1 MAAIQNIEG
10 VELSSSSSNSRYGKR
25 DDSVVIKL
33 QSKANISCKFTS
45 NVFQAAPVII
55 AKKHILNG
63 GNKEKIFLINA
74 GNANAATGKK
84 GKIDSEKLIEDV
96 STLLNVSKE
105 NILPF
110 STGVVG
116 ELLDTKKLTQ
126 AFKKCT
132 NQLGKNSWEDFA
144 NAIMTTDTRH
154 KVVKKEFKLGSQKIN
169 VIGVAKGVGM
179 IEPNMATT
187 LSFIFTDLKLSKIQL
202 KKLHR
207 DICDQ
212 TFNAISIDGDQSP
225 SDSSIFATTS
235 KKKSDFK
242 KYHKK
247 IKNNFFEVFRE
258 LAEKMVL
265 DGEGATKLI
274 KIKVSG
280 LSSYKASKK
289 VALKVANSPLVK
301 TAAYGE
307 DPNWGRI
314 ITAAGNADEKEFDMK
329 NLSLKIGG
337 HPVLVNGN
345 LSPKYSEAKGK
356 KEFRKKTINIEINL
370 GKSKQSALV
379 MTSDLSPEYIS
390 INSDYRS

>member
-1 MAAIQNIEG
+1 MLKDIKIGCASSKTKYGARLDTSIVKLEKEAIWSG
-10 VELSSSSSNSRYGKR
+10 L
-25 DDSVVIKL
+25 
-33 QSKANISCKFTS
+33 FTS
-45 NVFQAAPVII
+45 NKFKSAPVEICLE
-55 AKKHILNG
+55 KM
-63 GNKEKIFLINA
+63 NKNISEPKVLMVNA

-84 GKIDSEKLIEDV
+84 GKKDSEKLIEDV
-96 STLLNVSKE
+96 SSLLDVSKD

-116 ELLDTKKLTQ
+116 ELLDTKKLSQ

-144 NAIMTTDTRH
+144 NAIMTTDTKH
-154 KVVKKEFKLGSQKIN
+154 KVVKKEFKLGNQKIN

-187 LSFIFTDLKLSKIQL
+187 LSFIFTDLRLSKIQL

-207 DICDQ
+207 DVCDQ

-235 KKKSDFK
+235 EIKSDFK

-280 LSSYKASKK
+280 LSSYQASKK

-314 ITAAGNADEKEFDMK
+314 ITAAGNSDAKEFDMK
-329 NLSLKIGG
+329 NLTLKIGG

>member
-1 MAAIQNIEG
+1 MFEEIKIG
-10 VELSSSSSNSRYGKR
+10 CSSSGSKYGTR
-25 DDSVVIKL
+25 LDTTIVKL
-33 QSKANISCKFTS
+33 EKKAIWSGLFTS
-45 NVFQAAPVII
+45 NKFKSAPVEIC
-55 AKKHILNG
+55 L
-63 GNKEKIFLINA
+63 EKINKNISEPKILMINA

-84 GKIDSEKLIEDV
+84 GKKDSEKLIDEV
-96 STLLNVSKE
+96 SRLLNVSKD

-116 ELLDTKKLTQ
+116 ELLDTKKLSQ

-132 NQLGKNSWEDFA
+132 DQIGKSSWKDFA

-154 KVVKKEFKLGSQKIN
+154 KIVKRKFTIGNQKVN
-169 VIGVAKGVGM
+169 VIGIAKGVGM

-187 LSFIFTDLKLSKIQL
+187 LSFVFTDLKLSKTQL
-202 KKLHR
+202 KRLHK

-225 SDSSIFATTS
+225 SDSSIFASTS
-235 KKKSDFK
+235 EKKGDIE
-242 KYHKK
+242 KYYNK
-247 IKNNFFEVFRE
+247 IKDNFFEVFRE
-258 LAEKMVL
+258 LAEKLVL

-274 KIKVSG
+274 KIRVSG
-280 LSSYKASKK
+280 LSSYAASKK

-314 ITAAGNADEKEFDMK
+314 ITAAGNAGEREFDMK
-329 NLSLKIGG
+329 NLSLKIGDY
-337 HPVLVNGN
+337 PVLINGN
-345 LSPKYSEAKGK
+345 LSPKYSEVKGK
-356 KEFRKKTINIEINL
+356 KEFRKKTINIEIKL
-370 GKSKQSALV
+370 GKSKHSALI

>member
-1 MAAIQNIEG
+1 MFEEIKIG
-10 VELSSSSSNSRYGKR
+10 CSSSGSKYGTR
-25 DDSVVIKL
+25 LDTTIVKL
-33 QSKANISCKFTS
+33 EKKAIWSGLFTS
-45 NVFQAAPVII
+45 NKFKSAPVEIC
-55 AKKHILNG
+55 L
-63 GNKEKIFLINA
+63 EKINKNISEPKILMINA

-84 GKIDSEKLIEDV
+84 GKKDSEKLIDEV
-96 STLLNVSKE
+96 SRLLNVSKD

-116 ELLDTKKLTQ
+116 ELLDTKKLSQ

-132 NQLGKNSWEDFA
+132 DQIGKSSWKDFA

-154 KVVKKEFKLGSQKIN
+154 KIVKRKFTIGNQKVN
-169 VIGVAKGVGM
+169 VIGIAKGVGM

-187 LSFIFTDLKLSKIQL
+187 LSFVFTDLKLSKTQL
-202 KKLHR
+202 KKLHK

-225 SDSSIFATTS
+225 SDSSIFASTS
-235 KKKSDFK
+235 EKKGDIE
-242 KYHKK
+242 KYYNK
-247 IKNNFFEVFRE
+247 IKDNFFEVFRE
-258 LAEKMVL
+258 LAEKLVL

-274 KIKVSG
+274 KIRVSG
-280 LSSYKASKK
+280 LSSYAASKK

-314 ITAAGNADEKEFDMK
+314 ITAAGNADEREFDMK
-329 NLSLKIGG
+329 NLSLKIGDY
-337 HPVLVNGN
+337 PVLINGN
-345 LSPKYSEAKGK
+345 LSPKYSEVKGK
-356 KEFRKKTINIEINL
+356 KEFRKKTINIEIKL
-370 GKSKQSALV
+370 GKSEHSALI

>member
-1 MAAIQNIEG
+1 MLKDIKIGCASSKTKYGARLDTSIVKLEKEAIWSG
-10 VELSSSSSNSRYGKR
+10 L
-25 DDSVVIKL
+25 
-33 QSKANISCKFTS
+33 FTS
-45 NVFQAAPVII
+45 NKFKSAPVEICLE
-55 AKKHILNG
+55 KM
-63 GNKEKIFLINA
+63 NKNISEPKVLMVNA

-84 GKIDSEKLIEDV
+84 GKKDSEKLIEDV
-96 STLLNVSKE
+96 SSLLNVSKD

-116 ELLDTKKLTQ
+116 ELLDTKKLSQ

-144 NAIMTTDTRH
+144 NAIMTTDTKH
-154 KVVKKEFKLGSQKIN
+154 KVVKKEFKLGNQKIN

-207 DICDQ
+207 NICDQ

-235 KKKSDFK
+235 EIKSDFK

-280 LSSYKASKK
+280 LSSYQASKK

-314 ITAAGNADEKEFDMK
+314 ITAAGNADAKEFDMK
-329 NLSLKIGG
+329 NLTLKIGG

>member
-1 MAAIQNIEG
+1 MLKDIKIGCASSKTKYGARLDTSIVKLEKEAIWSG
-10 VELSSSSSNSRYGKR
+10 L
-25 DDSVVIKL
+25 
-33 QSKANISCKFTS
+33 FTS
-45 NVFQAAPVII
+45 NKFKSAPVEIC
-55 AKKHILNG
+55 L
-63 GNKEKIFLINA
+63 EKINKNISEPKVLMINA

-84 GKIDSEKLIEDV
+84 GKKDSEKLIEDV

-116 ELLDTKKLTQ
+116 ELLDTKKLSQ

-154 KVVKKEFKLGSQKIN
+154 KVVKKEFKLGNQKIN

-187 LSFIFTDLKLSKIQL
+187 LSFIFTDLKLSKLQL

-235 KKKSDFK
+235 EIKSDFK

-280 LSSYKASKK
+280 LSSYQASKK

-314 ITAAGNADEKEFDMK
+314 ITAAGNSDAKEFDMK
-329 NLSLKIGG
+329 NLTLKIGG

>member
-1 MAAIQNIEG
+1 M
-10 VELSSSSSNSRYGKR
+10 V
-25 DDSVVIKL
+25 
-33 QSKANISCKFTS
+33 
-45 NVFQAAPVII
+45 
-55 AKKHILNG
+55 
-63 GNKEKIFLINA
+63 NA

-84 GKIDSEKLIEDV
+84 GKKDSEKLIEDV
-96 STLLNVSKE
+96 STLLNVSKD

-116 ELLDTKKLTQ
+116 ELLDTKKLSQ

-154 KVVKKEFKLGSQKIN
+154 KVVKKEFKLGNQKIN

-207 DICDQ
+207 DVCDQ

>member
-1 MAAIQNIEG
+1 MLKDIKIGCASSKTKYGARLDTSIVKLEKEAIWSG
-10 VELSSSSSNSRYGKR
+10 L
-25 DDSVVIKL
+25 
-33 QSKANISCKFTS
+33 FTS
-45 NVFQAAPVII
+45 NKFKSAPVEICLE
-55 AKKHILNG
+55 KM
-63 GNKEKIFLINA
+63 NKNISEPKVLMVNA

-84 GKIDSEKLIEDV
+84 GKKDSEKLIEDV

-116 ELLDTKKLTQ
+116 ELLDTKKLSQ

-154 KVVKKEFKLGSQKIN
+154 KVVKKEFKLGNQKIN

-235 KKKSDFK
+235 EIKSDFK

-280 LSSYKASKK
+280 LSSYQASKK
-289 VALKVANSPLVK
+289 VALKIANSPLVK

-314 ITAAGNADEKEFDMK
+314 ITAAGNSDAKEFDMK
-329 NLSLKIGG
+329 NLTLKIGG

>member
-1 MAAIQNIEG
+1 MFEEIKIG
-10 VELSSSSSNSRYGKR
+10 CSSSGSKYGTR
-25 DDSVVIKL
+25 LDTTIVKL
-33 QSKANISCKFTS
+33 EKKAIWSGLFTS
-45 NVFQAAPVII
+45 NKFKSAPVEIC
-55 AKKHILNG
+55 L
-63 GNKEKIFLINA
+63 EKINKNISEPKILMINA

-84 GKIDSEKLIEDV
+84 GKKDSEKLIDEVSRLLDV
-96 STLLNVSKE
+96 SKD

-116 ELLDTKKLTQ
+116 ELLDTKKLSQ

-132 NQLGKNSWEDFA
+132 DQIGKSSWKDFA

-154 KVVKKEFKLGSQKIN
+154 KIVKRKFTIGNQKVN
-169 VIGVAKGVGM
+169 VIGIAKGVGM

-187 LSFIFTDLKLSKIQL
+187 LSFVFTDLKLSKTQL
-202 KKLHR
+202 KRLHK

-225 SDSSIFATTS
+225 SDSSIFASTS
-235 KKKSDFK
+235 ERKGDIE
-242 KYHKK
+242 KYYNK
-247 IKNNFFEVFRE
+247 IKDNFFEVFRG
-258 LAEKMVL
+258 LAEKLVL

-274 KIKVSG
+274 KIRVSG
-280 LSSYKASKK
+280 LSSYAASKK

-314 ITAAGNADEKEFDMK
+314 ITAAGNADEREFDMK
-329 NLSLKIGG
+329 NLSLKIGDY
-337 HPVLVNGN
+337 PVLINGN
-345 LSPKYSEAKGK
+345 LNPKYSEVKGK
-356 KEFRKKTINIEINL
+356 KEFRKKTINIEIKL
-370 GKSKQSALV
+370 GKSEHSALI

>member
-1 MAAIQNIEG
+1 MLKDIKIGCASSKTKYGARLDTSIVKLEKEAIWSG
-10 VELSSSSSNSRYGKR
+10 L
-25 DDSVVIKL
+25 
-33 QSKANISCKFTS
+33 FTS
-45 NVFQAAPVII
+45 NKFKSAPVEICLE
-55 AKKHILNG
+55 KM
-63 GNKEKIFLINA
+63 NKNISEPKVLMVNA

-84 GKIDSEKLIEDV
+84 GKKDSEKLIEDV

-116 ELLDTKKLTQ
+116 ELLDTKKLSQ

-154 KVVKKEFKLGSQKIN
+154 KVVKKEFKLGNQKIN

-235 KKKSDFK
+235 EIKSDFK

-280 LSSYKASKK
+280 LSSYQASKK

-314 ITAAGNADEKEFDMK
+314 ITAAGNADAKEFDMK
-329 NLSLKIGG
+329 NLTLKIGG

>member
-1 MAAIQNIEG
+1 MFKEIKIG
-10 VELSSSSSNSRYGKR
+10 CSSSGSKYGTR
-25 DDSVVIKL
+25 LDTTIVKL
-33 QSKANISCKFTS
+33 EKKAIWSGLFTS
-45 NVFQAAPVII
+45 NKFKSAPVEIC
-55 AKKHILNG
+55 L
-63 GNKEKIFLINA
+63 EKINKNISEPKILMINA

-84 GKIDSEKLIEDV
+84 GKKDSEKLIDEV
-96 STLLNVSKE
+96 SRLLNVSKD

-116 ELLDTKKLTQ
+116 ELLDTKKLSQ

-132 NQLGKNSWEDFA
+132 DQIGKSSWKDFA

-154 KVVKKEFKLGSQKIN
+154 KIVKRKFTIGNQKVN
-169 VIGVAKGVGM
+169 VIGIAKGVGM

-187 LSFIFTDLKLSKIQL
+187 LSFVFTDLKLSKTQL
-202 KKLHR
+202 KRLHK

-225 SDSSIFATTS
+225 SDSSIFASTS
-235 KKKSDFK
+235 EKKGDIE
-242 KYHKK
+242 KYYNK
-247 IKNNFFEVFRE
+247 IKDNFFEVFRE
-258 LAEKMVL
+258 LAEKLVL

-274 KIKVSG
+274 KIRVSG
-280 LSSYKASKK
+280 LSSYAASKK

-314 ITAAGNADEKEFDMK
+314 ITAAGNAGEREFDMK
-329 NLSLKIGG
+329 NLSLKIGDY
-337 HPVLVNGN
+337 PVLINGN
-345 LSPKYSEAKGK
+345 LSPKYSEVKGK
-356 KEFRKKTINIEINL
+356 KEFRKKTINIEIKL
-370 GKSKQSALV
+370 GKSEHSALI

>member
-1 MAAIQNIEG
+1 MLKDIKIGCASSKTKYGTRLDTSIVKLEKEAIWSG
-10 VELSSSSSNSRYGKR
+10 L
-25 DDSVVIKL
+25 
-33 QSKANISCKFTS
+33 FTS
-45 NVFQAAPVII
+45 NKFKSAPVEICLEKMNKNI
-55 AKKHILNG
+55 AEPKVLMV
-63 GNKEKIFLINA
+63 NA

-84 GKIDSEKLIEDV
+84 GKKDSEKLIEDV
-96 STLLNVSKE
+96 SSLLNVSKD

-116 ELLDTKKLTQ
+116 ELLDTKKLSQ

-144 NAIMTTDTRH
+144 NAIMTTDTKH
-154 KVVKKEFKLGSQKIN
+154 KVVKKEFKLGNQKIN

-225 SDSSIFATTS
+225 SDSSIFVTTS
-235 KKKSDFK
+235 EIKSDFK

-247 IKNNFFEVFRE
+247 IENNFFEVFRE
-258 LAEKMVL
+258 LAEKLVL

-314 ITAAGNADEKEFDMK
+314 ITAAGNADAKDFDMK

-356 KEFRKKTINIEINL
+356 KEFRKKTI
-370 GKSKQSALV
+370 
-379 MTSDLSPEYIS
+379 
-390 INSDYRS
+390 RH

>member
-1 MAAIQNIEG
+1 MFEEIKIG
-10 VELSSSSSNSRYGKR
+10 CSSSGSKYGTR
-25 DDSVVIKL
+25 LDTTIVKL
-33 QSKANISCKFTS
+33 EKKAIWSGLFTS
-45 NVFQAAPVII
+45 NKFKSAPVEIC
-55 AKKHILNG
+55 L
-63 GNKEKIFLINA
+63 EKINKNISEPKILMINA

-84 GKIDSEKLIEDV
+84 GKKDSEKLINEV
-96 STLLNVSKE
+96 SRLLNVSKD

-116 ELLDTKKLTQ
+116 ELLDTKKLSQ

-132 NQLGKNSWEDFA
+132 DQIGKSSWKDFA

-154 KVVKKEFKLGSQKIN
+154 KIVKRKFTIGNQKVN
-169 VIGVAKGVGM
+169 VIGIAKGVGM

-187 LSFIFTDLKLSKIQL
+187 LSFVFTDLKLSKPQL
-202 KKLHR
+202 KKLHK

-225 SDSSIFATTS
+225 SDSSIFASTS
-235 KKKSDFK
+235 EKKGDIE
-242 KYHKK
+242 KYYNK
-247 IKNNFFEVFRE
+247 IKDNFFEVFRE
-258 LAEKMVL
+258 LAEKLVL

-274 KIKVSG
+274 KIRVSG
-280 LSSYKASKK
+280 LSSYAASKK

-314 ITAAGNADEKEFDMK
+314 ITAAGNADEREFDMK
-329 NLSLKIGG
+329 NLSLKIGDY
-337 HPVLVNGN
+337 PVLINGN
-345 LSPKYSEAKGK
+345 LSPKYSEVKGK
-356 KEFRKKTINIEINL
+356 KEFRKKTINIEIKL
-370 GKSKQSALV
+370 GKSKHSALI

>member
-1 MAAIQNIEG
+1 MFEEIKIG
-10 VELSSSSSNSRYGKR
+10 CSSSGSKYGTR
-25 DDSVVIKL
+25 LDTTIVKL
-33 QSKANISCKFTS
+33 EKKAIWSGLFTS
-45 NVFQAAPVII
+45 NKFKSAPVEIC
-55 AKKHILNG
+55 L
-63 GNKEKIFLINA
+63 EKINKNISEPKILMINA

-84 GKIDSEKLIEDV
+84 GRKDSEKLIDEV
-96 STLLNVSKE
+96 SRLLNVSKD

-116 ELLDTKKLTQ
+116 ELLDTKKLSQ

-132 NQLGKNSWEDFA
+132 DQIGKSSWKDFA

-154 KVVKKEFKLGSQKIN
+154 KIVKRKFTIGNQKVN
-169 VIGVAKGVGM
+169 VIGIAKGVGM

-187 LSFIFTDLKLSKIQL
+187 LSFVFTDLKLSKTQL
-202 KKLHR
+202 KRLHK

-225 SDSSIFATTS
+225 SDSSIFASTS
-235 KKKSDFK
+235 EKKGDIE
-242 KYHKK
+242 KYYNK
-247 IKNNFFEVFRE
+247 IKDNFFEVFRE
-258 LAEKMVL
+258 LAEKLVL

-274 KIKVSG
+274 KIRVSG
-280 LSSYKASKK
+280 LSSYAASKK

-314 ITAAGNADEKEFDMK
+314 ITAAGNADEREFDMK
-329 NLSLKIGG
+329 NLSLKIGDY
-337 HPVLVNGN
+337 PVLINGN
-345 LSPKYSEAKGK
+345 LSPKYSEVKGK
-356 KEFRKKTINIEINL
+356 KEFRKKTINIEIKL
-370 GKSKQSALV
+370 GKSKHSALI

>member
-1 MAAIQNIEG
+1 MLKDIKIGCASSKTKYGARLDTSIVKLEKEAIWSG
-10 VELSSSSSNSRYGKR
+10 L
-25 DDSVVIKL
+25 
-33 QSKANISCKFTS
+33 FTS
-45 NVFQAAPVII
+45 NKFKSAPVEICLE
-55 AKKHILNG
+55 KM
-63 GNKEKIFLINA
+63 NKNISEPKVLMVNA

-84 GKIDSEKLIEDV
+84 GKKDSEKLIEGV
-96 STLLNVSKE
+96 SSSLNVSKD

-116 ELLDTKKLTQ
+116 ELLDTKKLSQ

-154 KVVKKEFKLGSQKIN
+154 KVVKKEFKLGNQKIN

-235 KKKSDFK
+235 EIKSDFK

-258 LAEKMVL
+258 LAEKMIL

-280 LSSYKASKK
+280 LSSYQASKK

-314 ITAAGNADEKEFDMK
+314 ITAAGNSDAKEFDMK
-329 NLSLKIGG
+329 NLTLKIGG

>member
-1 MAAIQNIEG
+1 MFEEIKIG
-10 VELSSSSSNSRYGKR
+10 CSSSGSKYGTR
-25 DDSVVIKL
+25 LDTTIVKL
-33 QSKANISCKFTS
+33 EKKAIWSGLFTS
-45 NVFQAAPVII
+45 NKFKSAPVEIC
-55 AKKHILNG
+55 L
-63 GNKEKIFLINA
+63 EKINKNISEPKILMINA

-84 GKIDSEKLIEDV
+84 GKKDSEKLIDEV
-96 STLLNVSKE
+96 SRLLNVSKD

-116 ELLDTKKLTQ
+116 ELLDTKKLSQ

-132 NQLGKNSWEDFA
+132 DQIGKSSWKDFA

-154 KVVKKEFKLGSQKIN
+154 KIVQRKFTIGNQKVN
-169 VIGVAKGVGM
+169 VIGIAKGVGM

-187 LSFIFTDLKLSKIQL
+187 LSFVFTDLKLSKTQL
-202 KKLHR
+202 KRLHK

-225 SDSSIFATTS
+225 SDSSIFASTS
-235 KKKSDFK
+235 EKKSDIE
-242 KYHKK
+242 KYYNK
-247 IKNNFFEVFRE
+247 IKDNFFEVFRE
-258 LAEKMVL
+258 LAEKLVL

-274 KIKVSG
+274 KIRVSG
-280 LSSYKASKK
+280 LSSYAASKK

-314 ITAAGNADEKEFDMK
+314 ITAAGNADEREFDMK
-329 NLSLKIGG
+329 NLSLKIGDY
-337 HPVLVNGN
+337 PVLINGN
-345 LSPKYSEAKGK
+345 LSPKYSEVKGK
-356 KEFRKKTINIEINL
+356 KEFRKKTINIEIKL
-370 GKSKQSALV
+370 GKSKHSALI

>member
-1 MAAIQNIEG
+1 MFEEIKIG
-10 VELSSSSSNSRYGKR
+10 CSSSGSKYGTR
-25 DDSVVIKL
+25 LDTTIVKL
-33 QSKANISCKFTS
+33 EKKAIWSGLFTS
-45 NVFQAAPVII
+45 NKFKSAPVEICL
-55 AKKHILNG
+55 AKINKNISEPKILM
-63 GNKEKIFLINA
+63 INA

-84 GKIDSEKLIEDV
+84 GKKDSEKLIDEV
-96 STLLNVSKE
+96 SCLLNVSKD

-116 ELLDTKKLTQ
+116 ELLDTKKLSQ

-132 NQLGKNSWEDFA
+132 DQIGKSSWKDFA

-154 KVVKKEFKLGSQKIN
+154 KIVKRKFTIGNQKVN
-169 VIGVAKGVGM
+169 VIGIAKGVGM

-187 LSFIFTDLKLSKIQL
+187 LSFVFTDLKLSKTQL
-202 KKLHR
+202 KKLHK

-225 SDSSIFATTS
+225 SDSSIFASTS
-235 KKKSDFK
+235 EKKGDIE
-242 KYHKK
+242 KYYNK
-247 IKNNFFEVFRE
+247 IKDNFFEVFRE
-258 LAEKMVL
+258 LAEKLVL

-274 KIKVSG
+274 KIRVSG
-280 LSSYKASKK
+280 LSSYAASKK

-314 ITAAGNADEKEFDMK
+314 ITAAGNADEREFDMK
-329 NLSLKIGG
+329 NLSLKIGDY
-337 HPVLVNGN
+337 PVLINGN
-345 LSPKYSEAKGK
+345 LSPKYSEVKGK
-356 KEFRKKTINIEINL
+356 KEFRKKTINIEIKL
-370 GKSKQSALV
+370 GKSKHSALI

>member
-1 MAAIQNIEG
+1 MFEEIKIG
-10 VELSSSSSNSRYGKR
+10 CSSSGSKYGTR
-25 DDSVVIKL
+25 LDTTIVKL
-33 QSKANISCKFTS
+33 EKKAIWSGLFTS
-45 NVFQAAPVII
+45 NKFKSAPVEIC
-55 AKKHILNG
+55 L
-63 GNKEKIFLINA
+63 EKINKNISEPKILMINA

-84 GKIDSEKLIEDV
+84 GKKDSEKLIDEV
-96 STLLNVSKE
+96 SRLLNVSKD

-116 ELLDTKKLTQ
+116 ELLDTKKLSQ

-132 NQLGKNSWEDFA
+132 DQIGKSSWKDFA

-154 KVVKKEFKLGSQKIN
+154 KIVKRKFTIGNQKVN
-169 VIGVAKGVGM
+169 VIGIAKGVGM

-187 LSFIFTDLKLSKIQL
+187 LSFVFTDLKLSKTQL
-202 KKLHR
+202 KRLHK

-225 SDSSIFATTS
+225 SDSSIFASTS
-235 KKKSDFK
+235 EKKGDIE
-242 KYHKK
+242 KYYNK
-247 IKNNFFEVFRE
+247 IKDNFFEVFRG
-258 LAEKMVL
+258 LAEKLVL

-274 KIKVSG
+274 KIRVSG
-280 LSSYKASKK
+280 LSSYAASKK

-314 ITAAGNADEKEFDMK
+314 ITAAGNADEREFDMK
-329 NLSLKIGG
+329 NLSLKIGDY
-337 HPVLVNGN
+337 PVLINGN
-345 LSPKYSEAKGK
+345 LSPKYSEVKGK
-356 KEFRKKTINIEINL
+356 KEFRKKTINIEIKL
-370 GKSKQSALV
+370 GKSKHSALI

>member
-1 MAAIQNIEG
+1 MLKDIKIGCASSKTKYGARLDTSIVKLEKEAIWSG
-10 VELSSSSSNSRYGKR
+10 L
-25 DDSVVIKL
+25 
-33 QSKANISCKFTS
+33 FTS
-45 NVFQAAPVII
+45 NKFKSAPVEICLE
-55 AKKHILNG
+55 KM
-63 GNKEKIFLINA
+63 NKNISEPKVLMVNA

-84 GKIDSEKLIEDV
+84 GKKDSEKLIEDV

-116 ELLDTKKLTQ
+116 ELLDTKKLSQ

-144 NAIMTTDTRH
+144 NAIMTTDTKH
-154 KVVKKEFKLGSQKIN
+154 KVVKKEFKLGNQKIN

-235 KKKSDFK
+235 EIKSDFK

-280 LSSYKASKK
+280 LSSYQASKK

-314 ITAAGNADEKEFDMK
+314 ITAAGNADAKEFDMK

-356 KEFRKKTINIEINL
+356 KEFRKKTIDIEINL
-370 GKSKQSALV
+370 GNSKHSALV

>member
-1 MAAIQNIEG
+1 MFEEIKIG
-10 VELSSSSSNSRYGKR
+10 CSSSGSKYGTR
-25 DDSVVIKL
+25 LDTTIVKL
-33 QSKANISCKFTS
+33 EKKAIWSGLFTS
-45 NVFQAAPVII
+45 NKFKSAPVEIC
-55 AKKHILNG
+55 L
-63 GNKEKIFLINA
+63 EKINKNISEPKILMINA

-84 GKIDSEKLIEDV
+84 GKKDSEKLIDEV
-96 STLLNVSKE
+96 SRLLNVSKD

-116 ELLDTKKLTQ
+116 ELLDTKKLSQ

-132 NQLGKNSWEDFA
+132 DQIGKSSWKDFA

-154 KVVKKEFKLGSQKIN
+154 KIVKRKFTIGNQKVN
-169 VIGVAKGVGM
+169 VIGIAKGVGM

-187 LSFIFTDLKLSKIQL
+187 LSFVFTDLKLSKTQL
-202 KKLHR
+202 KRLHK

-225 SDSSIFATTS
+225 SDSSIFASTS
-235 KKKSDFK
+235 EKKGDIE
-242 KYHKK
+242 KYYNK
-247 IKNNFFEVFRE
+247 IKDNFFEVFRG
-258 LAEKMVL
+258 LAEKLVL

-274 KIKVSG
+274 KIRVSG
-280 LSSYKASKK
+280 LSSYAASKK

-314 ITAAGNADEKEFDMK
+314 ITAAGNAGEREFDMK
-329 NLSLKIGG
+329 NLSLKIGDY
-337 HPVLVNGN
+337 PVLINGN
-345 LSPKYSEAKGK
+345 LSPKYSEVKGK
-356 KEFRKKTINIEINL
+356 KEFRKKTINIEIKL
-370 GKSKQSALV
+370 GKSEHSALI

>member
-1 MAAIQNIEG
+1 MFEEIKIG
-10 VELSSSSSNSRYGKR
+10 CSSSGSKYGTR
-25 DDSVVIKL
+25 LDTTIVKL
-33 QSKANISCKFTS
+33 EKKAIWSGLFTS
-45 NVFQAAPVII
+45 NKFKSAPVEIC
-55 AKKHILNG
+55 L
-63 GNKEKIFLINA
+63 EKINKNISEPKILMINA

-84 GKIDSEKLIEDV
+84 GKKDSEKLIDEV
-96 STLLNVSKE
+96 SRLLNVSKD

-116 ELLDTKKLTQ
+116 ELLDTKKLSQ

-132 NQLGKNSWEDFA
+132 DQIGKSSWKDFA

-154 KVVKKEFKLGSQKIN
+154 KIVKRKFTIGNQKVN
-169 VIGVAKGVGM
+169 VIGIAKGVGM

-187 LSFIFTDLKLSKIQL
+187 LSFVFTDLKLSKPQL
-202 KKLHR
+202 KKLHK

-225 SDSSIFATTS
+225 SDSSIFASTS
-235 KKKSDFK
+235 EKKGDIE
-242 KYHKK
+242 KYYNK
-247 IKNNFFEVFRE
+247 IKDNFFEVFRE
-258 LAEKMVL
+258 LAEKLVL

-274 KIKVSG
+274 KIRVSG
-280 LSSYKASKK
+280 LSSYAASKK

-314 ITAAGNADEKEFDMK
+314 ITAAGNADEREFDMK
-329 NLSLKIGG
+329 NLSLKIGDY
-337 HPVLVNGN
+337 PVLINGN
-345 LSPKYSEAKGK
+345 LSPKYSEVKGK
-356 KEFRKKTINIEINL
+356 KEFRKKTINIEIKL
-370 GKSKQSALV
+370 GKSKHSALI

>member
-1 MAAIQNIEG
+1 MFEEIKIG
-10 VELSSSSSNSRYGKR
+10 CSSSGSKYGTR
-25 DDSVVIKL
+25 LDTTIVKL
-33 QSKANISCKFTS
+33 EKKAIWSGLFTS
-45 NVFQAAPVII
+45 NKFKSAPVEIC
-55 AKKHILNG
+55 L
-63 GNKEKIFLINA
+63 EKINKNISEPKILMINA

-84 GKIDSEKLIEDV
+84 GKKDSEKLIDEV
-96 STLLNVSKE
+96 SRLLNVSKD

-116 ELLDTKKLTQ
+116 ELLDTKKLSQ

-132 NQLGKNSWEDFA
+132 DQIGKSSWKDFA

-154 KVVKKEFKLGSQKIN
+154 KIVQRKFTIGNQKVN
-169 VIGVAKGVGM
+169 VIGIAKGVGM

-187 LSFIFTDLKLSKIQL
+187 LSFVFTDLKLSKTQL
-202 KKLHR
+202 KKLHK

-225 SDSSIFATTS
+225 SDSSIFASTS
-235 KKKSDFK
+235 EKKGDIE
-242 KYHKK
+242 KYYNK
-247 IKNNFFEVFRE
+247 IKDNFFEVFRE
-258 LAEKMVL
+258 LAEKLVL

-274 KIKVSG
+274 KIRVSG
-280 LSSYKASKK
+280 LSSYAASKK

-314 ITAAGNADEKEFDMK
+314 ITAAGNADEREFDMK
-329 NLSLKIGG
+329 NLSLKIGDY
-337 HPVLVNGN
+337 PVLINGN
-345 LSPKYSEAKGK
+345 LSPKYSEVKGK
-356 KEFRKKTINIEINL
+356 KEFRKKTINIEIKL
-370 GKSKQSALV
+370 GKSKHSALI

>member
-1 MAAIQNIEG
+1 MLKDIKIGCASSKTKYGARLDTSIVKLEKEAIWSG
-10 VELSSSSSNSRYGKR
+10 L
-25 DDSVVIKL
+25 
-33 QSKANISCKFTS
+33 FTS
-45 NVFQAAPVII
+45 NKFKSAPVEIC
-55 AKKHILNG
+55 L
-63 GNKEKIFLINA
+63 EKINKNISEPKVLMVNA

-84 GKIDSEKLIEDV
+84 GKKDSEKLIEDV

-116 ELLDTKKLTQ
+116 ELLDTKKLSQ

-154 KVVKKEFKLGSQKIN
+154 KVVKKEFKLGNQKIN

-207 DICDQ
+207 DVCDQ

-235 KKKSDFK
+235 EIKSDFK

-247 IKNNFFEVFRE
+247 IKNNLFEVFRE

-280 LSSYKASKK
+280 LSSYQASKK

-314 ITAAGNADEKEFDMK
+314 ITAAGNSDAKEFDMK

>member
-1 MAAIQNIEG
+1 MLKDIKIGCASSKTKYGARLDTSIVKLEKEAIWSG
-10 VELSSSSSNSRYGKR
+10 L
-25 DDSVVIKL
+25 
-33 QSKANISCKFTS
+33 FTS
-45 NVFQAAPVII
+45 NKFKSAPVEICLE
-55 AKKHILNG
+55 KM
-63 GNKEKIFLINA
+63 NKNISEPKVLMVNA

-84 GKIDSEKLIEDV
+84 GKKDSEKLIEDV

-116 ELLDTKKLTQ
+116 ELLDTKKLSQ

-154 KVVKKEFKLGSQKIN
+154 KVVKKEFKLGNQKIN

-235 KKKSDFK
+235 EIKSDFK
-242 KYHKK
+242 KYQKK

-280 LSSYKASKK
+280 LSSYQASKK

-314 ITAAGNADEKEFDMK
+314 ITAAGNSDAKEFDMK
-329 NLSLKIGG
+329 NLTLKIGG

>member
-1 MAAIQNIEG
+1 MFKEIKIG
-10 VELSSSSSNSRYGKR
+10 CSSSGSKYGTR
-25 DDSVVIKL
+25 LDTTIVKL
-33 QSKANISCKFTS
+33 EKKAIWSGLFTS
-45 NVFQAAPVII
+45 NKFKSAPVEIC
-55 AKKHILNG
+55 L
-63 GNKEKIFLINA
+63 EKINKNISEPKILMINA

-84 GKIDSEKLIEDV
+84 GKKDSEKLIDEV
-96 STLLNVSKE
+96 SRLLNVSKD

-116 ELLDTKKLTQ
+116 ELLDTKKLSQ

-132 NQLGKNSWEDFA
+132 DQIGKSSWKDFA

-154 KVVKKEFKLGSQKIN
+154 KIVKRKFTIGNQKVN
-169 VIGVAKGVGM
+169 VIGIAKGVGM

-187 LSFIFTDLKLSKIQL
+187 LSFVFTDLKLSKTQL
-202 KKLHR
+202 KRLHK

-225 SDSSIFATTS
+225 SDSSIFASTS
-235 KKKSDFK
+235 EKKGDIE
-242 KYHKK
+242 KYYNK
-247 IKNNFFEVFRE
+247 IKDNFFEVFRE
-258 LAEKMVL
+258 LAEKLVL

-274 KIKVSG
+274 KIRVSG
-280 LSSYKASKK
+280 LSSYAASKK

-314 ITAAGNADEKEFDMK
+314 ITAAGNADEREFDMK
-329 NLSLKIGG
+329 NLSLKIGDY
-337 HPVLVNGN
+337 PVLINGN
-345 LSPKYSEAKGK
+345 LSPKYSEVKGK
-356 KEFRKKTINIEINL
+356 KEFRKKTINIEIKL
-370 GKSKQSALV
+370 GKSKHSALI

>member
-1 MAAIQNIEG
+1 M
-10 VELSSSSSNSRYGKR
+10 
-25 DDSVVIKL
+25 
-33 QSKANISCKFTS
+33 
-45 NVFQAAPVII
+45 
-55 AKKHILNG
+55 
-63 GNKEKIFLINA
+63 
-74 GNANAATGKK
+74 
-84 GKIDSEKLIEDV
+84 
-96 STLLNVSKE
+96 
-105 NILPF
+105 
-110 STGVVG
+110 VG
-116 ELLDTKKLTQ
+116 ELLDTKKLSQ

-132 NQLGKNSWEDFA
+132 NQLGKNSWKDFA
-144 NAIMTTDTRH
+144 NAIMTTDTKH
-154 KVVKKEFKLGSQKIN
+154 KIVKREFALGNQKVN

-187 LSFIFTDLKLSKIQL
+187 LSFVFTDLKLSKIQL
-202 KKLHR
+202 KKLHK

-235 KKKSDFK
+235 EKKSDIK

-258 LAEKMVL
+258 LAEKLVL

-314 ITAAGNADEKEFDMK
+314 ITAAGNADEKKFDMK

>member
-1 MAAIQNIEG
+1 MLKDIKIGCA
-10 VELSSSSSNSRYGKR
+10 SSNTKYGTR
-25 DDSVVIKL
+25 LDSTIIKL
-33 QSKANISCKFTS
+33 EKKAIWSGLFTS
-45 NVFQAAPVII
+45 NKFKSAPVEIC
-55 AKKHILNG
+55 L
-63 GNKEKIFLINA
+63 EKINKNISEPKILMINA

-84 GKIDSEKLIEDV
+84 GKKDSEKLIDEV
-96 STLLNVSKE
+96 SRLLNVSKD

-116 ELLDTKKLTQ
+116 ELLDTKKLSQ

-132 NQLGKNSWEDFA
+132 DQIGKSSWKDFA

-154 KVVKKEFKLGSQKIN
+154 KIVKRKFTIGNQKVN
-169 VIGVAKGVGM
+169 VIGIAKGVGM

-187 LSFIFTDLKLSKIQL
+187 LSFVFTDLKLSKTQL
-202 KKLHR
+202 KKLHK

-225 SDSSIFATTS
+225 SDSSIFASTS
-235 KKKSDFK
+235 EKKGDIE
-242 KYHKK
+242 KYYNK
-247 IKNNFFEVFRE
+247 IKDNFFEVFRE
-258 LAEKMVL
+258 LAEKLVL

-274 KIKVSG
+274 KIRVSG
-280 LSSYKASKK
+280 LSSYAASKK

-314 ITAAGNADEKEFDMK
+314 ITAAGNADEREFDMK
-329 NLSLKIGG
+329 NLSLKIGDY
-337 HPVLVNGN
+337 PVLINGN
-345 LSPKYSEAKGK
+345 LSPKYSEVKGK
-356 KEFRKKTINIEINL
+356 KEFRKKTINIEIKL
-370 GKSKQSALV
+370 GKSKHSALI

>member
-1 MAAIQNIEG
+1 MLKDIKIGCASSKTKYGARLDTSIVKLEKEAIWSG
-10 VELSSSSSNSRYGKR
+10 L
-25 DDSVVIKL
+25 
-33 QSKANISCKFTS
+33 FTS
-45 NVFQAAPVII
+45 NKFKSAPVEICLEKMNKNI
-55 AKKHILNG
+55 AEPKVLMV
-63 GNKEKIFLINA
+63 NA

-84 GKIDSEKLIEDV
+84 GKKDSEKLIDDV
-96 STLLNVSKE
+96 SSLLNVSKD

-116 ELLDTKKLTQ
+116 ELLDTKKLSQ

-154 KVVKKEFKLGSQKIN
+154 KVVKKEFKLGNQKIN

-235 KKKSDFK
+235 EIKSDFK

-280 LSSYKASKK
+280 LSSYQASKK

-314 ITAAGNADEKEFDMK
+314 ITAAGNADAKEFDMK

>member
-1 MAAIQNIEG
+1 MFEEIKIG
-10 VELSSSSSNSRYGKR
+10 CSSSGSKYGTR
-25 DDSVVIKL
+25 LDTTIVKL
-33 QSKANISCKFTS
+33 EKKAIWSGLFTS
-45 NVFQAAPVII
+45 NKFKSAPVEIC
-55 AKKHILNG
+55 L
-63 GNKEKIFLINA
+63 EKINKNISEPKILMINA

-84 GKIDSEKLIEDV
+84 GKKDSEKLIDEV
-96 STLLNVSKE
+96 SRLLNVSKD

-116 ELLDTKKLTQ
+116 ELLDTKKLSQ

-132 NQLGKNSWEDFA
+132 DQIGKSSWKDFA

-154 KVVKKEFKLGSQKIN
+154 KIVKRKFTIGNQKVN
-169 VIGVAKGVGM
+169 VIGIAKGVGM

-187 LSFIFTDLKLSKIQL
+187 LSFVFTDLKLSKTQL
-202 KKLHR
+202 KKLHK

-225 SDSSIFATTS
+225 SDSSIFASTS
-235 KKKSDFK
+235 EKKGDIE
-242 KYHKK
+242 KYYNK
-247 IKNNFFEVFRE
+247 IKDNFFEVFRE
-258 LAEKMVL
+258 LAEKLVL

-274 KIKVSG
+274 KIRVSG
-280 LSSYKASKK
+280 LSTYAASKK

-314 ITAAGNADEKEFDMK
+314 ITAAGNADEREFDMK
-329 NLSLKIGG
+329 NLSLKIGDY
-337 HPVLVNGN
+337 PVLINGN
-345 LSPKYSEAKGK
+345 LSPKYSEVKGK
-356 KEFRKKTINIEINL
+356 KEFRKKTINIEIKL
-370 GKSKQSALV
+370 GKSKHSALI

>member
-1 MAAIQNIEG
+1 MFEEIKIG
-10 VELSSSSSNSRYGKR
+10 CSSSGSKYGTR
-25 DDSVVIKL
+25 LDTTIVKL
-33 QSKANISCKFTS
+33 EKKAIWSGLFTS
-45 NVFQAAPVII
+45 NKFKSAPVEIC
-55 AKKHILNG
+55 L
-63 GNKEKIFLINA
+63 EKINKNISEPKILMINA

-84 GKIDSEKLIEDV
+84 GKKDSEKLIDEV
-96 STLLNVSKE
+96 SRLLNVSKD

-116 ELLDTKKLTQ
+116 ELLDTKKLSQ

-132 NQLGKNSWEDFA
+132 DQIGKSSWKDFA

-154 KVVKKEFKLGSQKIN
+154 KIVKRKFTIGNQKVN
-169 VIGVAKGVGM
+169 VIGIAKGVGM

-187 LSFIFTDLKLSKIQL
+187 LSFVFTDLKLSKTQL
-202 KKLHR
+202 KRLHK

-225 SDSSIFATTS
+225 SDSSIFASTS
-235 KKKSDFK
+235 EKKGDIE
-242 KYHKK
+242 KYYNK
-247 IKNNFFEVFRE
+247 IKDNFFEVFRE
-258 LAEKMVL
+258 LAEKLVL

-274 KIKVSG
+274 KIRVSG
-280 LSSYKASKK
+280 LSSYAASKK

-314 ITAAGNADEKEFDMK
+314 ITAAGNADEREFDMK
-329 NLSLKIGG
+329 NLSLKIGDY
-337 HPVLVNGN
+337 PVLINGN
-345 LSPKYSEAKGK
+345 LSPKYSEVKGK
-356 KEFRKKTINIEINL
+356 KEFRKKTINIEIKL
-370 GKSKQSALV
+370 GKSKHSALI

>member
-1 MAAIQNIEG
+1 MFEEIKIG
-10 VELSSSSSNSRYGKR
+10 CSSSGSKYGTR
-25 DDSVVIKL
+25 LDTTIVKL
-33 QSKANISCKFTS
+33 EKKAIWSGLFTS
-45 NVFQAAPVII
+45 NKFKSAPVEIC
-55 AKKHILNG
+55 L
-63 GNKEKIFLINA
+63 EKINKNISEPKILMINA

-84 GKIDSEKLIEDV
+84 GKKDSEKLIDEV
-96 STLLNVSKE
+96 SRLLNVSKD

-116 ELLDTKKLTQ
+116 ELLDTKKLSQ

-132 NQLGKNSWEDFA
+132 DQIGKSSWKDFA

-154 KVVKKEFKLGSQKIN
+154 KIVKRKFTIGNQKVN
-169 VIGVAKGVGM
+169 VIGIAKGVGM

-187 LSFIFTDLKLSKIQL
+187 LSFVFTDLKLSKTQL
-202 KKLHR
+202 KKLHK

-225 SDSSIFATTS
+225 SDSSIFASTS
-235 KKKSDFK
+235 EKKGDIE
-242 KYHKK
+242 KYYNK
-247 IKNNFFEVFRE
+247 IKDNFFEVFRE
-258 LAEKMVL
+258 LAEKLVL

-274 KIKVSG
+274 KIRVSG
-280 LSSYKASKK
+280 LSSYAASKK

-314 ITAAGNADEKEFDMK
+314 ITAAGNAGEREFDMK
-329 NLSLKIGG
+329 NLSLKIGDY
-337 HPVLVNGN
+337 PVLINGN
-345 LSPKYSEAKGK
+345 LSPKYSEVKGK
-356 KEFRKKTINIEINL
+356 KEFRKKTINIEIKL
-370 GKSKQSALV
+370 GKSKHSALI

>member
-1 MAAIQNIEG
+1 MLKDIKIGCASSKTKYGTRFDTSIVKLEKEAIWSG
-10 VELSSSSSNSRYGKR
+10 L
-25 DDSVVIKL
+25 
-33 QSKANISCKFTS
+33 FTS
-45 NVFQAAPVII
+45 NKFKSAPVEICLEKMNKNI
-55 AKKHILNG
+55 AEPKILMV
-63 GNKEKIFLINA
+63 NA

-84 GKIDSEKLIEDV
+84 GKKDSEKLIEDV
-96 STLLNVSKE
+96 SFLLNVSKD

-116 ELLDTKKLTQ
+116 ELLDTKKLSQT
-126 AFKKCT
+126 FKKCT
-132 NQLGKNSWEDFA
+132 DQLGKNSWEDFA

-154 KVVKKEFKLGSQKIN
+154 KIVKKEFKLGNQKIN

-235 KKKSDFK
+235 EIKSDFK

-247 IKNNFFEVFRE
+247 IKNSFFEVFKE

-280 LSSYKASKK
+280 LSSYAASKK

-314 ITAAGNADEKEFDMK
+314 ITAAGNADVKEFDMK
-329 NLSLKIGG
+329 NLSLKIGV
-337 HPVLVNGN
+337 HPVLVRGN
-345 LSPKYSEAKGK
+345 LSPKYSEAQGK
-356 KEFRKKTINIEINL
+356 KEFRKKTIDIEINL
-370 GKSKQSALV
+370 GKSKHTALI